1 MTEKELTQ
9 EILDYI
15 RTLYNADYVGYIKV
29 LKEDGIYSLALGI
42 PSWMTRTN
50 IAIATDS
57 DEEFLTYIKEEL
69 RTRNYMR
76 LMIYRVDRTYEKRE
90 E

>member
-1 MTEKELTQ
+1 MTENELTQ

-15 RTLYNADYVGYIKV
+15 RTLYKADYVGYIKV

-42 PSWMTRTN
+42 PSWMTKTN
-50 IAIATDS
+50 IIMSTDS
-57 DEEFLTYIKEEL
+57 DEEFLAYIKEEL

-76 LMIYRVDRTYEKRE
+76 LMIYRVDRTNDTRE